1 MNFMRQSNIELL
13 RIISMMLVLLVH
25 STYASFGTPSTW
37 ETNHYGLIIAS
48 AFSVIGVNVFVLISG
63 WFSIRLSKKSF
74 AKILFPC
81 LFYGLII
88 AVFAY
93 FDHDFSIKQCL
104 FVSNANWFISAYLGL
119 LVISPLLNAFVD
131 KSSQRELLTLIVV
144 LLVFQTWYEY
154 IPKLIPDF
162 HAGYSILSFAVL
174 YLIARYLR
182 LYEIGGGI
190 LRKRSLL
197 IYLAISFIITVLVS
211 GNAMIGCS
219 HLDYIHGK
227 IMNYNNPLLILSAVC
242 FFLTFEKRKIK
253 NNIIIN
259 RFAASAIAVLLLHTS
274 SVMFKY
280 YSGLLHSVFYN
291 TSGFV
296 TAILW
301 LVIIVSI
308 YAACTLVDQI
318 RLFLQKRIVDKFVE

>member
-37 ETNHYGLIIAS
+37 DTPHYGLIAAS

-63 WFSIRLSKKSF
+63 WFSVKLSKKSF

-104 FVSNANWFISAYLGL
+104 FVSNANWFICAYLGL
-119 LVISPLLNAFVD
+119 LVISPLLNAFVE
-131 KSSQRELLTLIVV
+131 KSSKKELLTLIVI

-154 IPKLIPDF
+154 VPKLIPDF

-182 LYEIGGGI
+182 LYGTGGGI
-190 LRKRSLL
+190 LRRWSLL
-197 IYLAISFIITVLVS
+197 IYLGISLLIAALVS
-211 GNAMIGCS
+211 VNAVVGGS
-219 HLDYIHGK
+219 YSEFIHGK
-227 IMNYNNPLLILSAVC
+227 IMCYNDPLLILSSVC
-242 FFLTFEKRKIK
+242 FFLSFEKLEIK
-253 NNIIIN
+253 NNKIIN
-259 RFAASAIAVLLLHTS
+259 WFAASAIAVLLIHTS
-274 SVMFKY
+274 PVVFKY
-280 YSGLLHSVFYN
+280 YSSLLYSVFNN
-291 TSGFV
+291 TSGIV
-296 TAILW
+296 TVILW
-301 LVIIVSI
+301 LVIIALV

-318 RLFLQKRIVDKFVE
+318 RLFLQKRTVAKLVK